1 MKAVVIVEG
10 LKDRE
15 QIQKAFEGFSDEVIC
30 LITEGTKMN
39 NRIQAEIEDYQRQGI
54 GVYILSD
61 PDEAGEHLAHM
72 IQHWYPEIPRLEVD
86 FKECAY
92 FTGKKFKAGI
102 EYSSYDYL
110 KELICPLIGVE
121 FKRKQSP
128 ICWD

>member
-15 QIQKAFEGFSDEVIC
+15 QIQKAFDNDDDVIC

-39 NRIQAEIEDYQRQGI
+39 NRIQAEIEDYLRQGV

-61 PDEAGEHLAHM
+61 PDEAGQHLAQM
-72 IQHWYPEIPRLEVD
+72 IQYWYPQIPRLEVD
-86 FKECAY
+86 PKECAY

-110 KELICPLIGVE
+110 KEIISPLIG
-121 FKRKQSP
+121 KQYRRKQYP
-128 ICWD
+128 INWD